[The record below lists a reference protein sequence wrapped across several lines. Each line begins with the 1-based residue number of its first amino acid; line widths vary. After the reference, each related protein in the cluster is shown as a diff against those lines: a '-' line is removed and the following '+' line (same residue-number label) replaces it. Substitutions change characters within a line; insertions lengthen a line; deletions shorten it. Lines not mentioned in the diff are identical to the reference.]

1 MSTSVWDS
9 ARPLSLALLCALVC
23 ALAACPST
31 TGEDDGGTLEP
42 APAPAEPDPFH
53 DPLSMPEEPTLSTNN
68 FIESEACGSC
78 HEQHYAEWRTSMH
91 AYAITDPVFRGLVA
105 ARQADLAG
113 TEDQFCMQCHTPLG
127 VRSGQVPDNFT
138 FEALDAVAKD
148 GISCETCHKTT
159 EVVRPYN
166 NGHKIDEFGAM
177 MGPIEDPRAS
187 NFHASQFTEHM
198 GKSNFCGACHDV
210 IETSGLNLERPYAE
224 WLESPAND
232 DGRTCQSC
240 HMPTYEGQAATSPP
254 GAPTRE
260 LHRHTWTGVDIP
272 LVDGVLNEEEIEEQK
287 GRIREL
293 LTDIAHLT
301 LSVEENE
308 VSVGDQI
315 DLYVNV
321 ENLLDSHNLPTGST
335 FIRQMWVEVI
345 ARDSTGKLLYQTGD
359 LDANDDLKNHF
370 SLLEPY
376 ADNDLISLGSEL
388 IDANGTPTIYTWR
401 AIEHTSYALGPLY
414 DRTYTLFVPTRRA
427 APGPIDITARLRFR
441 SHAPHILRA
450 VGMDEVSRNIDIYDL
465 ASDDITVAV
474 DGDAP
479 PTDAG
484 VIDGGAEDA
493 GAVEVDAG
501 ADAGAVEV
509 DAGADAGPVED
520 DAGVPEID
528 GGRVDAGGGDA
539 G

>member
-1 MSTSVWDS
+1 
-9 ARPLSLALLCALVC
+9 
-23 ALAACPST
+23 
-31 TGEDDGGTLEP
+31 
-42 APAPAEPDPFH
+42 
-53 DPLSMPEEPTLSTNN
+53 MPEEPTLSTNN

-91 AYAITDPVFRGLVA
+91 SYAITDPVFRGLVA
-105 ARQADLAG
+105 ARQADLGG

-127 VRSGQVPDNFT
+127 VRSGQVPDNFS
-138 FEALDAVAKD
+138 FNDLDAIAKD

-187 NFHASQFTEHM
+187 NFHASQVTEHM

-210 IETSGLNLERPYAE
+210 VETSGLNLERPYAE
-224 WLESPAND
+224 WLESPAFE
-232 DGRTCQSC
+232 DGRNCQSC
-240 HMPTYEGQAATSPP
+240 HMPTYEGQAATNPP
-254 GAPTRE
+254 GAPVRE

-272 LVDGVLNEEEIEEQK
+272 LVDGVLSDEEIEEQK
-287 GRIREL
+287 GRIRSL
-293 LTDIAHLT
+293 LTDIARLT
-301 LSVEENE
+301 LSVEEGE
-308 VSVGDQI
+308 VSAGDQI

-345 ARDSTGKLLYQTGD
+345 AQDSTGKVIYKTGD
-359 LDANDDLKNHF
+359 LDANADLKNHF
-370 SLLEPY
+370 SVLEPY

-388 IDANGTPTIYTWR
+388 IDATGTPTIFTWR
-401 AIEHTSYALGPLY
+401 AIEHTSYALSPLY
-414 DRTYTLFVPTRRA
+414 DRTYTLFVPTRA
-427 APGPIDITARLRFR
+427 AAAGPIDITARLRFR

-465 ASDDITVAV
+465 ASDDITVALHGV
-474 DGDAP
+474 APSDGGV

-484 VIDGGAEDA
+484 APGDAGVEDA
-493 GAVEVDAG
+493 GAADSGSEDALDAGPADAG
-501 ADAGAVEV
+501 ADS
-509 DAGADAGPVED
+509 DAGAA
-520 DAGVPEID
+520 
-528 GGRVDAGGGDA
+528 DAGGDGTGDA